1 MKKKIWWLLGAAAI
15 VVAAFLAFGGRGKAE
30 AKYRTET
37 VDRGAITQAVTA
49 SGFLSA
55 VTTVKVGSQVSG
67 IIQSLHADF
76 NSPVKKGQL
85 LAELD
90 PSALQARLDQNEANL
105 ERANVERRNA
115 EIALRRQKRLAEEGL
130 SPQADVDGVQA
141 TADAARASVEQAQA
155 TVKQA
160 RTDLSYTK
168 IYSPIDG
175 VVVNREYDIGQTVAA
190 SFQAPTIFTIAQD
203 LTKMQV
209 AADVSESDIG
219 RIQLGQPVRF
229 TVDAYPNREFR
240 GDVDQIRLNATVN
253 QNVVTYPVIIAV
265 ANPEG
270 ILRPNMTANVSIDVA
285 SVADTMRV
293 PNAALRWRPEG
304 ATAADAAAA
313 PAAGGPE
320 GSAARSAAG
329 SSRGTGGG
337 APRTASGGR
346 TRTGGQRPTRQVVW
360 TLPDPSGEPKAIE
373 VRTGI
378 SDGRYTQIV
387 GGDLAQGQ
395 SVIVGYATSKAEGSG
410 AFPGASGAP
419 RGPGGGG
426 GRRPI

>member
-1 MKKKIWWLLGAAAI
+1 MKKKVWWLAGAVA
-15 VVAAFLAFGGRGKAE
+15 VVAAAFLAFGGRGKAE
-30 AKYRTET
+30 AKYRTEK
-37 VDRGAITQAVTA
+37 VDRGSITQAVTA

-105 ERANVERRNA
+105 ERASVELRNA
-115 EIALRRQKRLAEEGL
+115 EIALRRQQRLAEEGL
-130 SPQADVDGVQA
+130 SPQADVDAVQA
-141 TADAARASVEQAQA
+141 TADAARASVQQAQA

-160 RTDLSYTK
+160 RTDLAYTR

-190 SFQAPTIFTIAQD
+190 SFQAPTLFTIAQD

-265 ANPEG
+265 ANPDG

-285 SVADTMRV
+285 SVADTIRV

-304 ATAADAAAA
+304 AAVPEPA
-313 PAAGGPE
+313 PAGSRAAGDRTRGGASE
-320 GSAARSAAG
+320 GAARSA
-329 SSRGTGGG
+329 G
-337 APRTASGGR
+337 AGR
-346 TRTGGQRPTRQVVW
+346 TRTGGQRPVRQVVW
-360 TLPDPSGEPKAIE
+360 TLPDPAGEPRSVE

-378 SDGRYTQIV
+378 SDGRFTQVV
-387 GGDLAQGQ
+387 GGELAQGQ
-395 SVIVGYATSKAEGSG
+395 SVIVGYATSRADAAGT
-410 AFPGASGAP
+410 FPGASGAP